1 MMAESPHMIAELLVL
16 AFLGG
21 SLALDRSA
29 GIGIMLSQPL
39 VAACLAGSLLNPGP
53 ALELWA
59 LRIPLGVGALL
70 QLLLTDSSL
79 PAAQRPYESA
89 TAGAVGAAVAHFTM
103 ARLHGAIAVPTG
115 GLLWVVVG
123 TVAGL
128 LAALLGGLVTGRVR
142 RHNRADLPRA
152 DALAAAGKT
161 GALENLYW
169 WSVSRILLH
178 GAAWTLVAT
187 VVLAASALF
196 VLPRLAPRLT
206 GDLIGFSF
214 AGLLGAGLAAS
225 FLAHVRGRPAGL
237 RWAALGAI
245 AALVLRL
252 GHRGGP
258 L

>member
-1 MMAESPHMIAELLVL
+1 MISELLIL

-39 VAACLAGSLLNPGP
+39 VAACLAGSLLSPGP

-70 QLLLTDSSL
+70 QLLLTDAGL

-89 TAGAVGAAVAHFTM
+89 TAGAIGAAVAHFAM
-103 ARLHGAIAVPTG
+103 ARLHGEIAVPTG

-123 TVAGL
+123 TLAGL
-128 LAALLGGLVTGRVR
+128 LAALAGGAVMGRVR
-142 RHNRADLPRA
+142 VHNRADLPRA
-152 DALAAAGKT
+152 DALAAAGKS
-161 GALENLYW
+161 GSLENLYW
-169 WSVSRILLH
+169 WSISRVLLH

-187 VVLAASALF
+187 AALTGAALF
-196 VLPRLAPRLT
+196 ALPRIAPHLS

-214 AGLLGAGLAAS
+214 AGLLGAGLVAS
-225 FLAHVRGRPAGL
+225 FLAHVRGRPSGL
-237 RWAALGAI
+237 RWAALGAL
-245 AALVLRL
+245 AALVVRVWY
-252 GHRGGP
+252 RGGVP
-258 L
+258 